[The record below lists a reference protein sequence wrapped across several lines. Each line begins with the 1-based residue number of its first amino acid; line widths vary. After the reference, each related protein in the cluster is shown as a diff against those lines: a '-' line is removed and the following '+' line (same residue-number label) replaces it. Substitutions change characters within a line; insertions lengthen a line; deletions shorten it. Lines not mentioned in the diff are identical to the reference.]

1 MSSAMENVTVAD
13 DVMAPKRVG
22 TAKLIV
28 INVIIFLV
36 FYGVSELTYSTY
48 RFLLTDTAPDS
59 FGVFE
64 HPGDT
69 IKFDPVR
76 GYFLTRTKSR
86 VARVNHGKVEFTGS
100 YSGNAQGFADNH
112 DFSIRRSSS
121 AERRIAVFGDSFTS
135 ATMEPL
141 NGPNWPDR
149 VEDIST
155 VGNERLVL
163 LNFSVDG
170 GGLANWASVLR
181 DIVAKDHYELDA
193 LVFAVAW
200 DDVDRKFAMFD
211 QIGPRR
217 FAHARA
223 LTWDVNQQPRTRSE
237 ALALLEKDSDPANRY
252 VLSEPEFD
260 DFLAGQ
266 WKPRRWRF
274 RISERVA
281 AVVKRWTKARQSQV
295 SGFEPGQ
302 LALMTEIK
310 RIAEEHSWPI
320 MVVQIPTREDLLGQ
334 EPRINIERTRQFSE
348 LLGARFVDG
357 REAFYGFTSQ
367 QVKNDWFP
375 VDGHWNR
382 RGSDQFADFITPQL
396 QRWVASGSDTS
407 AESNDDSLRGQIGHS
422 VASVTSAPSL
432 HRR

>member
-1 MSSAMENVTVAD
+1 MENIRVANCVT
-13 DVMAPKRVG
+13 PRKGVG
-22 TAKLIV
+22 TVKLII
-28 INVIIFLV
+28 INVLVFLA

-64 HPGDT
+64 HPGET

-100 YSGNAQGFADNH
+100 FYGNAQGFADSH
-112 DFSIRRSSS
+112 DFSVRRSSS
-121 AERRIAVFGDSFTS
+121 GEHRIAVFGDSFTS

-149 VEDIST
+149 VEDISIRD
-155 VGNERLVL
+155 GNRRLEL

-181 DIVAKDHYELDA
+181 DIVVKDHYELDA

-200 DDVDRKFAMFD
+200 DDIDRKFAMFD
-211 QIGPRR
+211 QIGPRK

-223 LTWDVNQQPRTRSE
+223 STWDVNQQPKTRSD
-237 ALALLEKDSDPANRY
+237 ALSLLEKDSDPANRY
-252 VLSEPEFD
+252 VLSPPEFD

-266 WKPRRWRF
+266 WKPRKWRF

-281 AVVKRWTKARQSQV
+281 AIVKRWIKPPEREV

-302 LALMTEIK
+302 LELMAEIK
-310 RIAEEHSWPI
+310 RIAAQHSWPI

-357 REAFYGFTSQ
+357 REAFHGFTNQ
-367 QVKNDWFP
+367 QIKNDWFP

-382 RGSDQFADFITPQL
+382 GGSNQFADFMAPQL
-396 QRWVASGSDTS
+396 QRWVTAGSDMTV
-407 AESNDDSLRGQIGHS
+407 ESNDDSLQRQIGHPANS
-422 VASVTSAPSL
+422 VAHLISL
-432 HRR
+432 PRR